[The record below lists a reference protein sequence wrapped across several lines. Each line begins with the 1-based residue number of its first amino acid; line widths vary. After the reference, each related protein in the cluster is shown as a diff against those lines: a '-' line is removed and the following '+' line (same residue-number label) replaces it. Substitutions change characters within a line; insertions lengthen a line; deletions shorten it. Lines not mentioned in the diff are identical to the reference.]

1 MPVPMVATTLPMPA
15 VAARKTQPRVFDPGA
30 PATLPFPASRPAA
43 GTRKVS
49 HASLLDE
56 ATGLARRFGHEVRRR
71 CLGGAGGGCRWARGV
86 MRIVLDIDASPRDR
100 LAQVADALRG
110 DPRLVETEMSTEL
123 AEYLRPL
130 RAA

>member
-1 MPVPMVATTLPMPA
+1 MPNPTVATTLPMPA
-15 VAARKTQPRVFDPGA
+15 VAARKTRPRVYDPGA

-49 HASLLDE
+49 HACLLEE
-56 ATGLARRFGHEVRRR
+56 ATDLARLFGCEIRRR
-71 CLGGAGGGCRWARGV
+71 CLGGAGGGCRWTRGA
-86 MRIVLDIDASPRDR
+86 MQIVLDVESPHRDR
-100 LAQVADALRG
+100 LAIVADALRG
-110 DPRLVETEMSTEL
+110 DDRLAWTEMSTEL